1 MKIGAQGFSPEVAKA
16 LGVALVNLPYPELY
30 TALQQGII
38 DAVFWVDAGFVPFKL
53 HEVAKFHTSL
63 SLNGGGAWTCY
74 NTEAVAKLP
83 PDINQIFTRGLEPF
97 AMQSVKVSGVE
108 FAAKALDA
116 YKAANVEMIKLTPAE
131 LKRFKDKLQ
140 PVVDA
145 WADEL
150 EKDKLPA
157 RALLRDI
164 QTLSAKYQS
173 MTPDELMKLSIEN
186 PASVSP

>member
-1 MKIGAQGFSPEVAKA
+1 
-16 LGVALVNLPYPELY
+16 
-30 TALQQGII
+30 
-38 DAVFWVDAGFVPFKL
+38 
-53 HEVAKFHTSL
+53 
-63 SLNGGGAWTCY
+63 
-74 NTEAVAKLP
+74 
-83 PDINQIFTRGLEPF
+83 
-97 AMQSVKVSGVE
+97 
-108 FAAKALDA
+108 
-116 YKAANVEMIKLTPAE
+116 MIKLTPAE

>member
-1 MKIGAQGFSPEVAKA
+1 
-16 LGVALVNLPYPELY
+16 
-30 TALQQGII
+30 
-38 DAVFWVDAGFVPFKL
+38 
-53 HEVAKFHTSL
+53 
-63 SLNGGGAWTCY
+63 
-74 NTEAVAKLP
+74 
-83 PDINQIFTRGLEPF
+83 
-97 AMQSVKVSGVE
+97 MQSVKVSGVD
-108 FAAKALDA
+108 FSAKALDA

-186 PASVSP
+186 PATVSP